1 MYDNMDEMKNGIS
14 ELNDE
19 QLGTV
24 VGGYDIGDMVR
35 CRRPMI
41 EYCSNCGRL
50 LTSCEANSGACGCV
64 T

>member
-19 QLGTV
+19 Q
-24 VGGYDIGDMVR
+24 R
-35 CRRPMI
+35 A
-41 EYCSNCGRL
+41 RL
-50 LTSCEANSGACGCV
+50 LAAMTSAIRYAAAG